1 MRPST
6 NPERLSERTV
16 TMIAATDASYRG
28 EKAIAAG
35 ILFDGWTA
43 DRPSVKICE
52 LIRTAEPYRP
62 GFFFKR
68 ELPCLLEVLDRL
80 RGRFETVIVD
90 GYVWLG
96 PDGKPGLGAHLFEA
110 LGRNVVVI
118 GVAKSS
124 FRGSSHAVRVF
135 RGAARRPLYVT
146 AVGIDQEAAAR
157 NILMMHGPHRIPALL
172 KMTDRL
178 SRGCAA
184 IARDEIRT
192 EEQG

>member
-1 MRPST
+1 M
-6 NPERLSERTV
+6 
-16 TMIAATDASYRG
+16 
-28 EKAIAAG
+28 
-35 ILFDGWTA
+35 
-43 DRPSVKICE
+43 
-52 LIRTAEPYRP
+52 
-62 GFFFKR
+62 
-68 ELPCLLEVLDRL
+68 
-80 RGRFETVIVD
+80 
-90 GYVWLG
+90 
-96 PDGKPGLGAHLFEA
+96 
-110 LGRNVVVI
+110 
-118 GVAKSS
+118 
-124 FRGSSHAVRVF
+124 RVF